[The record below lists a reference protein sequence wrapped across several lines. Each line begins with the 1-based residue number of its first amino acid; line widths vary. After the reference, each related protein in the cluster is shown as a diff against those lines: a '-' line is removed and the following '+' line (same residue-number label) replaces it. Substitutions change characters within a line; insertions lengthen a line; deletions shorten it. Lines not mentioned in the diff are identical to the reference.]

1 MVSSHVWEWS
11 DVLGVG
17 ESTSSLWV
25 WLSTGTRNRR
35 GKISIIFS
43 LLYNT
48 TSLFRKSPVWISD
61 RIPPTFLAKIFHGF
75 FQYVK
80 SKCRELTR
88 IHPLCSCIL
97 LFSIWYKM
105 RCYVSSES
113 KTRSGLKVV
122 GIYLILLGF
131 SYLINFMVER
141 EATLL
146 FVLEFSD
153 SNPAFD

>member
-1 MVSSHVWEWS
+1 
-11 DVLGVG
+11 
-17 ESTSSLWV
+17 
-25 WLSTGTRNRR
+25 
-35 GKISIIFS
+35 
-43 LLYNT
+43 
-48 TSLFRKSPVWISD
+48 
-61 RIPPTFLAKIFHGF
+61 
-75 FQYVK
+75 
-80 SKCRELTR
+80 
-88 IHPLCSCIL
+88 
-97 LFSIWYKM
+97 M